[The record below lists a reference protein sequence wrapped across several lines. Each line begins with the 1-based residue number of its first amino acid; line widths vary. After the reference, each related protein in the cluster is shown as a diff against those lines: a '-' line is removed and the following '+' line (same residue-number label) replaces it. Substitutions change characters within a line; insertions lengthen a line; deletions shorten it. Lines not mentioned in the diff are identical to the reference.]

1 MLDDRPYMRT
11 PYRPGWSMTTI
22 LCVTLVACFLG
33 QMVLQAVMGEGWMLD
48 NLALSLNGLAHWKIY
63 QLITFQFLHGGL
75 FHLLGNLIGLYFFGR
90 AVENILGSKEMLK
103 LYLVSG
109 TIGGLLQVGLQLV
122 LRQVLPDYFES
133 GVVGASAGVFG
144 LIAAFAIHAP
154 DNPITL
160 LVFFVLPVTFPAKVL
175 LMVEGGISILGVLAP
190 FLKMPSLAG
199 NVAHAAHLGG
209 MLTGMAWMRWAMTTH
224 RSFAFWRPFS
234 KRPPSKREVASPSPK
249 RALKSARKKS
259 EELPPAE
266 FISREVDPILEKISA
281 HGIHS
286 LTERERQILEAARS
300 RMARR

>member
-1 MLDDRPYMRT
+1 MLDDRQYMRT

-22 LCVTLVACFLG
+22 LCVTLVACFFA
-33 QMVLQAVMGEGWMLD
+33 QMILQGVKGEGWVSEY
-48 NLALSLNGLAHWKIY
+48 LALSGDGLAHWRIY
-63 QLITFQFLHGGL
+63 QLITFQFLHGGPL
-75 FHLLGNLIGLYFFGR
+75 HLLGNLIGLYFFGR
-90 AVENILGSKEMLK
+90 AVENILGSQQMLR

-109 TIGGLLQVGLQLV
+109 TVGGLLQIAL
-122 LRQVLPDYFES
+122 QVLMRQSFPYYFAS

-175 LMVEGGISILGVLAP
+175 LMVEGGIAIFGVLAP
-190 FLKMPSLAG
+190 FIKMPSLAG

-209 MLTGMAWMRWAMTTH
+209 MLTGIVWMRWSMTPH
-224 RSFAFWRPFS
+224 RTFEFWRPFAD
-234 KRPPSKREVASPSPK
+234 RPPSKRPAAGTLPK
-249 RALKSARKKS
+249 RASKNPRRKN
-259 EELPPAE
+259 EEIPPAE

-286 LTERERQILEAARS
+286 LTDRERQILEAARS
-300 RMARR
+300 KMAKR